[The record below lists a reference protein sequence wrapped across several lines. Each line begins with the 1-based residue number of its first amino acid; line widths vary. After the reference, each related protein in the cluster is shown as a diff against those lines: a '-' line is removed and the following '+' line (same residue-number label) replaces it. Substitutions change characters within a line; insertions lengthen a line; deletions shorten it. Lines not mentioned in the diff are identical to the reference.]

1 MLAARQGTPTVA
13 YSPSVPELCPDCGSD
28 IPTGGPFGE
37 LCPQCL
43 LGLGLADVAVTAES
57 RVDRADESP
66 VSAILTLPTGAL
78 RTPVT
83 MTVGAPAEISTET
96 ESLFRGRLQV
106 GAWMILL
113 AVTGFLVK
121 ELIVPPDS
129 APNFRASFGTPAF
142 LRNVWDSFGGRAFL
156 LMFYV
161 AVIVL
166 LRGRRRLSLGQ
177 LRVVEAAILWAVAL
191 WFMIDDRVR
200 YTREAI
206 EQQDPVETL
215 WAVALAVMIYF
226 ALLSAYGFFAPNAWK
241 RALWMTG
248 LIALMPMAVSV
259 LVGATD
265 SEAAFLM
272 ESVTMTH
279 RVGMGLTLAI
289 GVMIA
294 TWGAHRI
301 HTLRLEV
308 FEAKRLGQYELTERI
323 GRGGMGEV
331 WKADHRLL
339 ARPAAIKLIK
349 PEVIDADP
357 AMAQDFIRSFE
368 REAQITASLRSIHTV
383 ELYDF
388 GMTADSTFYYVMEL
402 LDGKDLETLVRESG
416 PLEPSRVTYLLEQVC
431 DSLADAHDHGLVHR
445 DIKPANIQVC
455 RMGRRFD
462 FVKVLDFGLV
472 KRRTRRGETR
482 GLGEGKGV
490 IVGTPSYIAPE
501 MVLAED
507 IDARAD
513 IYSLGCVGYWLLT
526 GQPVFEGKTT
536 AEIVAKHVQEAVVA
550 PAQRAETEIPEELE
564 GIILR
569 CLEKEPAARP
579 QSAEELSQLLR
590 ASGLVDE
597 WTQDRARVWW
607 EEAARD

>member
-1 MLAARQGTPTVA
+1 MADGA
-13 YSPSVPELCPDCGSD
+13 
-28 IPTGGPFGE
+28 PTG
-37 LCPQCL
+37 
-43 LGLGLADVAVTAES
+43 ES
-57 RVDRADESP
+57 RADGVGESP
-66 VSAILTLPTGAL
+66 ASGILTLPTGAL
-78 RTPVT
+78 RTAAT
-83 MTVGAPAEISTET
+83 LTIGAPAGISTET
-96 ESLFRGRLQV
+96 ESLLRGRLQI

-113 AVTGFLVK
+113 GVLGFVVK
-121 ELIVPPDS
+121 ELVDQPQPVDTPPDLWVRLLG
-129 APNFRASFGTPAF
+129 ADVAEQLDRFGA
-142 LRNVWDSFGGRAFL
+142 RAFL
-156 LMFYV
+156 LLFYG
-161 AVIVL
+161 AIIVL
-166 LRGRRRLSLGQ
+166 LRSPKRLTLGQ
-177 LRVVEAAILWAVAL
+177 LRVAEAAITWALPL
-191 WFMIDDRVR
+191 WFISDRV
-200 YTREAI
+200 YWTRQAI
-206 EQQDPVETL
+206 AARDEVATL
-215 WAVALAVMIYF
+215 WAVAFAVMIYF
-226 ALLSAYGFFAPNAWK
+226 AVLSAYGFFAPNAWK

-248 LIALMPMAVSV
+248 LLALTPAAIVAY
-259 LVGATD
+259 VGATATD
-265 SEAAFLM
+265 REAASFLM
-272 ESVTMTH
+272 DQVTGY
-279 RVGMGLTLAI
+279 RLQMGLTLAI

-294 TWGAHRI
+294 SWGAHRI
-301 HTLRLEV
+301 HTLHLEV

-349 PEVIDADP
+349 PEVIEAGDP
-357 AMAQDFIRSFE
+357 AMAHDFMRSFE
-368 REAQITASLRSIHTV
+368 REAQITASLRSTHTV

-402 LDGKDLETLVRESG
+402 LDGKDLETMVRETG
-416 PLEPSRVTYLLEQVC
+416 PLDPARVAHFLEQVC

-472 KRRTRRGETR
+472 KRRTSRGETR

-597 WTQDRARVWW
+597 WTQDRARAWW